1 MKFTLRHTL
10 ILVAAVALLSLP
22 LTLLRPETA
31 DARQQLFNE
40 PAIKNLMNLGVAAPV
55 SGKLLAGS
63 IVDARAVV
71 GASVQ
76 STDNTLNSVSLDD
89 EMLAP
94 RGRGLLIATFGT
106 LAANANA
113 KDIKLKIGG
122 TAICTLTD
130 NTGNGTDFAMIAV
143 VLKVATDS
151 QIGFC
156 WASVAGALVAA
167 SSIGFTATV
176 DENVTMAIITTG
188 DNNAAAASAAT
199 GKGLAVIPIG

>member
-1 MKFTLRHTL
+1 MKLTLRTSLTL
-10 ILVAAVALLSLP
+10 AVAFGLAMTTLWLSSG
-22 LTLLRPETA
+22 RA
-31 DARQQLFNE
+31 DARQRLFNE
-40 PAIKNLMNLGVAAPV
+40 PVIKNLMSLGVAAPV
-55 SGKLLAGS
+55 SGELLAGS

-71 GASVQ
+71 GAAVQ
-76 STDNTLNSVSLDD
+76 STDNLLNTVSLDD
-89 EMLAP
+89 EMLA
-94 RGRGLLIATFGT
+94 RSGRGLLIATFGT
-106 LAANANA
+106 LAANANN

-122 TAICTLTD
+122 TAICSLTD
-130 NTGNGTDFAMIAV
+130 NAGNGTDFAMVAV

-176 DENVTMAIITTG
+176 DENATMAIITTG